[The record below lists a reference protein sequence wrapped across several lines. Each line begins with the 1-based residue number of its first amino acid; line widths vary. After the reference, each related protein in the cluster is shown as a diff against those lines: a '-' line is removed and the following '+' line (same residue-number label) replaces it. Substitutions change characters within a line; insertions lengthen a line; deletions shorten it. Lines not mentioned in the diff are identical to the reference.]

1 VPDRTPDDRWFT
13 LDEAQAFPDLV
24 PVCLECIDD
33 CIGRNGKF
41 PIKQLSREASGRVSA

>member
-1 VPDRTPDDRWFT
+1 M
-13 LDEAQAFPDLV
+13 LEEACALPDLG
-24 PVCLECIDD
+24 PVFLECIDD